1 MVFSWHLC
9 QERIK
14 HSGVTGRAFLST
26 TAPGAV
32 RNQGIRMRALCNREA
47 LLTAF
52 GMVSGVVPIRSPK
65 PILQNV
71 KLIAE
76 AEEGSVLMGTDLEVG
91 IRHRVLGVKVEQP
104 GSVILPTA
112 QIGSILRTGTDS
124 ELTIE
129 TNDERLIVRGQHS
142 EFTLPVE
149 DANLFPEVPDFA
161 AISYHVVNAA
171 DLKKLIRR
179 TIFATDVES
188 TRYALGGV
196 LVELTA
202 ESIAMIGTDGRRL
215 ARMSASAD
223 VENNPPAPTGFPV
236 IPVKALKLIERNLAD
251 DDPPVHL
258 TIQAGTAVLMRTES
272 AVIYSRLVE
281 GRFPRYQDVFP
292 TNVEVKIPLE
302 AGSLRMAVEQ
312 ASIVTSEESRGVDF
326 QFSAGVL
333 RLISQS
339 ADVGSSHVELPIAY
353 DGKAVEIT
361 FDPRYLVDALK
372 TLDDTTAI
380 TAELIDSKNAAV
392 FKTDDR
398 YTYVVMPLTRERS

>member
-1 MVFSWHLC
+1 V
-9 QERIK
+9 
-14 HSGVTGRAFLST
+14 
-26 TAPGAV
+26 
-32 RNQGIRMRALCNREA
+32 RALCNREG

-52 GMVSGVVPIRSPK
+52 GLVSGVVPARSPK

-71 KLIAE
+71 KLIAD
-76 AEEGSVLMGTDLEVG
+76 ADEGSVLMGTDLEVG
-91 IRHRVLGVKVEQP
+91 IRHRVLGVKVDRP
-104 GSVILPTA
+104 GAVILPTS
-112 QIGSILRTGTDS
+112 QVGSILRTSSPDDA
-124 ELTIE
+124 ELAIE
-129 TNDERLIVRGQHS
+129 ADDDRLVIRGLHS

-149 DANLFPEVPDFA
+149 DASLYPEVPDFSA
-161 AISYHVVNAA
+161 TAYHVVAAA

-202 ESIAMIGTDGRRL
+202 ESIAMVGTDGRRL
-215 ARMSASAD
+215 ARMSGAAD
-223 VENNPPAPTGFPV
+223 SENDPPPPTGSPV
-236 IPVKALKLIERNLAD
+236 IPVKALKLIERHLSD

-258 TIQAGTAVLMRTES
+258 TIQAGAAVLMRTET

-302 AGSLRMAVEQ
+302 AGPLRVAVEQ

-326 QFSAGVL
+326 RFGGGML
-333 RLISQS
+333 RLTSQS
-339 ADVGSSHVELPIAY
+339 ADVGSSHVELPIPY
-353 DGKAVEIT
+353 EGKVVEIT

-372 TLDDTTAI
+372 TLDDTAAL
-380 TAELIDSKNAAV
+380 TAELIDAKNAAV
-392 FKTDDR
+392 FKTDDH
-398 YTYVVMPLTRERS
+398 YTYVVMPLTRERG